1 MLIAGNWKMFKGP
14 AEAGE
19 FCRALRDAALPDD
32 VDVVVAPPYVS
43 LASAVQAL
51 AGTEIGVF
59 AQNCHWDA
67 EGAFTLH
74 ARPGSALL
82 ICSAPGYRPRAE
94 TVTVGA
100 GGVRHDVVLE
110 PSDRTARTPVAGS

>member
-1 MLIAGNWKMFKGP
+1 MTTPDGRPLGATLTATDQGGRQL
-14 AEAGE
+14 G
-19 FCRALRDAALPDD
+19 RAR
-32 VDVVVAPPYVS
+32 
-43 LASAVQAL
+43 
-51 AGTEIGVF
+51 T
-59 AQNCHWDA
+59 DA

-82 ICSAPGYRPRAE
+82 ICSAPGHRPRAE

-110 PSDRTARTPVAGS
+110 PSDRPARTPVAGS